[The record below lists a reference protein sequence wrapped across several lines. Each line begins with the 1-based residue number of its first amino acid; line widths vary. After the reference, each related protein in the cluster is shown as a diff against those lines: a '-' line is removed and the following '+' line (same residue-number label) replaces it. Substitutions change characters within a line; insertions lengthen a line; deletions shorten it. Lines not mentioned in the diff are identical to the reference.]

1 MQCVSE
7 GRLLE
12 AEEAQAKIEEL
23 RDQSYAEKRV
33 ALQAQ
38 NDSEMSELIQQREDQ
53 TREFEQ
59 SWQDHERKLEESA
72 IADLQALEE
81 LHQKQL
87 MEARESLDAQLGT
100 VYKPSAKL
108 LDNRKVFEQLVKQKK
123 YAEAHDM
130 RATIENMEVQEQNQH
145 MQKRE
150 VKIAKAMEKVM
161 AKHVIE
167 RNSLKKK
174 LEYQKHEQK
183 RLREVETIQ
192 LEKKFKNA
200 IKEMQAKHNHS
211 IVALDHIF
219 EKTISNRPR
228 YQPDSNI
235 ASSMGEK
242 SMRSQMHSRK
252 NLMSAK
258 GGRQR
263 V

>member
-1 MQCVSE
+1 
-7 GRLLE
+7 
-12 AEEAQAKIEEL
+12 
-23 RDQSYAEKRV
+23 
-33 ALQAQ
+33 
-38 NDSEMSELIQQREDQ
+38 
-53 TREFEQ
+53 
-59 SWQDHERKLEESA
+59 
-72 IADLQALEE
+72 
-81 LHQKQL
+81 
-87 MEARESLDAQLGT
+87 MEARESLDSQLGT

-130 RATIENMEVQEQNQH
+130 RAQIENMEVQEQNAH

>member
-1 MQCVSE
+1 MCSNLC
-7 GRLLE
+7 R
-12 AEEAQAKIEEL
+12 
-23 RDQSYAEKRV
+23 
-33 ALQAQ
+33 
-38 NDSEMSELIQQREDQ
+38 
-53 TREFEQ
+53 
-59 SWQDHERKLEESA
+59 
-72 IADLQALEE
+72 
-81 LHQKQL
+81 
-87 MEARESLDAQLGT
+87 
-100 VYKPSAKL
+100 
-108 LDNRKVFEQLVKQKK
+108 
-123 YAEAHDM
+123 
-130 RATIENMEVQEQNQH
+130 
-145 MQKRE
+145 
-150 VKIAKAMEKVM
+150 
-161 AKHVIE
+161 
-167 RNSLKKK
+167 
-174 LEYQKHEQK
+174 
-183 RLREVETIQ
+183 